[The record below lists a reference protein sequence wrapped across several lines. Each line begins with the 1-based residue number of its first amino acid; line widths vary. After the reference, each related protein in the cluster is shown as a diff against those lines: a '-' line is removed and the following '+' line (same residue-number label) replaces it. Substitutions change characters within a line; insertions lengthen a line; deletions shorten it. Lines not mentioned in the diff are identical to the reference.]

1 MLLPWKQFRPSAT
14 HGTVYQLSF
23 TYRLAG
29 RVRRRSVHASES
41 TASELGGGRTF
52 TGDEK
57 GFIINA
63 VSGDP
68 TGGPTGGYPPNA
80 GKHLALNHHQ
90 RAETSSRSLQAIS
103 KPSAL
108 L

>member
-41 TASELGGGRTF
+41 TAKRAWVASARLPVMKKVLLLTP
-52 TGDEK
+52 
-57 GFIINA
+57 A
-63 VSGDP
+63 VVI
-68 TGGPTGGYPPNA
+68 
-80 GKHLALNHHQ
+80 L
-90 RAETSSRSLQAIS
+90 REVLQEDV
-103 KPSAL
+103 L
-108 L
+108 LMRGST